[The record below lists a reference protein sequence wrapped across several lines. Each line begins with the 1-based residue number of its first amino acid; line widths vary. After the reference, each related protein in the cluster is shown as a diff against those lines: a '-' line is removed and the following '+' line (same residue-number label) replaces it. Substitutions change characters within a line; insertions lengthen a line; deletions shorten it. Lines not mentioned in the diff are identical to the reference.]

1 MGTYEGYNVA
11 VELQNEL
18 VRFSKKVD
26 EIVKRMKEAE
36 L

>member
-1 MGTYEGYNVA
+1 MGTYEGYDVA

-26 EIVKRMKEAE
+26 KIVKRLKEE
-36 L
+36 GI

>member
-18 VRFSKKVD
+18 VRFSKRVD
-26 EIVKRMKEAE
+26 EIVKKLKEE
-36 L
+36 GI

>member
-11 VELQNEL
+11 VDLENEL
-18 VRFSKKVD
+18 IRFTKKVD

-36 L
+36 I

>member
-18 VRFSKKVD
+18 IQFSKKVD
-26 EIVKRMKEAE
+26 KIVKRLKEE
-36 L
+36 GI